1 MACLLPPDT
10 ASALAADWQ
19 LLLGPLPALCQPLSL
34 VLTGS
39 TSFLRNLVQPQ
50 GLRSHTRS
58 VPPSAA
64 VQARPHAGACVSVV
78 CSHARCKGHSSQD
91 GPGTRSVRARSTGA
105 ES

>member
-1 MACLLPPDT
+1 MACPLPPDT

-19 LLLGPLPALCQPLSL
+19 LLLGPLPALCRPSSL
-34 VLTGS
+34 VPTGS
-39 TSFLRNLVQPQ
+39 TPFLRDLVQPQ

-64 VQARPHAGACVSVV
+64 VQARPHAGARVSVV
-78 CSHARCKGHSSQD
+78 CSHARRKGHSSQD
-91 GPGTRSVRARSTGA
+91 GPGTCSVRAWSTEA